1 MDTDPR
7 SWIDWKAQAH
17 HMRLRAEAALD
28 QRDECK
34 AEFSK
39 HLEAWKANNAYHA
52 AEIERLKKALKK
64 ITESGLTDLE
74 MLDVANAAL
83 RGDDEPR

>member
-1 MDTDPR
+1 MR
-7 SWIDWKAQAH
+7 IDWKEEAH
-17 HMRLRAEAALD
+17 RMKAMASAALD

-52 AEIERLKKALKK
+52 AEIERLKKALENIRDIGTAEVMK
-64 ITESGLTDLE
+64 I
-74 MLDVANAAL
+74 ANDAL
-83 RGDDEPR
+83 NGEPK

>member
-28 QRDECK
+28 QHDKCQ
-34 AEFSK
+34 AEFRK

-52 AEIERLKKALKK
+52 AEIERLKKALENIRDIGTAEVMK
-64 ITESGLTDLE
+64 I
-74 MLDVANAAL
+74 ANDAL
-83 RGDDEPR
+83 NGEPK